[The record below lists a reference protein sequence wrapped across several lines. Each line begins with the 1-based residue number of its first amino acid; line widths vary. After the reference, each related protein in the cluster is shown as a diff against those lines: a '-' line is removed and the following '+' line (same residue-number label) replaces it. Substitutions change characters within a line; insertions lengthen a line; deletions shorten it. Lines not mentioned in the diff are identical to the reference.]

1 MISRFFRSRGAGKLK
16 RNRWAMV
23 SLGIIAVYF
32 GLSGW
37 MMAVDAVT
45 WVGASTGLWDLS
57 RTPYVSA
64 FNRSRMLEEVGP
76 PSLGGLGRP
85 IGTTGRLDYV
95 EFFFRKADQTIEGIE
110 KLDPASGRSSADVID
125 DTAVLERR
133 LLTTD
138 PAELRVTLAEGRAI
152 LDRLDAAR
160 SQVNAAQT
168 VAIFVTTAR
177 SRLADL
183 RSPPEEADL
192 AILREEAA
200 FGLDDI
206 IAAIEGYERSTGVED
221 SAFDPAAVEAM
232 RAASEA
238 FLDPEGD
245 TPDVAGALA
254 AIDDAAR
261 NEVERQTVGVRE
273 ALPEAESFVDEL
285 MPKPDGFAGVVYKT
299 RLLLGTDRQG
309 RSILMRSLYSGK
321 VAVQV
326 GVIVGL
332 TAVVVGSLLGA
343 AAAFFGGWVD
353 HAVNWLYST
362 FSSIPQLVLLAVL
375 SFAFL
380 SEELAPYRGLPSLF
394 IAFAITYWIG
404 PCRVIRGET
413 LKIRELE
420 YVQAATAIGFGRFYI
435 LVRHILPNTLHLM
448 FINFSLLFVGAIKG
462 EVILTFLGLG
472 LPLGEGASWGIM
484 ISQSKAEVVQGF
496 FWQIGAA
503 SFFMFVLVLA
513 FNILSDA
520 LQDAF
525 DPKHVG

>member
-1 MISRFFRSRGAGKLK
+1 MIRRFLRSRGAGKLR

-23 SLGIIAVYF
+23 SLGIIGVYF
-32 GLSGW
+32 GLAVW
-37 MMAVDAVT
+37 MMAVDALT
-45 WVGASTGLWDLS
+45 WAGSSTGLWDVS

-95 EFFFRKADQTIEGIE
+95 EFFFRKAEQTIEGLE
-110 KLDPASGRSSADVID
+110 KLDPVSGRTSLNVIAD
-125 DTAVLERR
+125 TSVLERH
-133 LLTTD
+133 LLTSD
-138 PAELRVTLAEGRAI
+138 PAELRATLGEGRAI
-152 LDRLDAAR
+152 LERLDAAR

-168 VAIFVTTAR
+168 VAIFINTAR

-183 RSPPEEADL
+183 RSPPEGADP
-192 AILREEAA
+192 AILREEVA
-200 FGLDDI
+200 FGFDDI
-206 IAAIEGYERSTGVED
+206 TSAIEGYERSTGIDD
-221 SAFDPAAVEAM
+221 SAFDPAAVDAL

-238 FLDPEGD
+238 YLDPEGES
-245 TPDVAGALA
+245 PDVAGALA
-254 AIDDAAR
+254 TIAGASRSEID
-261 NEVERQTVGVRE
+261 RQTRGVRE
-273 ALPEAESFVDEL
+273 ALPAAEAFVDEL
-285 MPKPDGFAGVVYKT
+285 MPVPEGFSGLVYRS

-332 TAVVVGSLLGA
+332 TAVIVGSLLGA
-343 AAAFFGGWVD
+343 AAAFFGGFVD

-394 IAFAITYWIG
+394 IAFVITYWIG